1 MTSFANEGG
10 EYVPR
15 QFDGKET
22 GETRYWISFDLG
34 LMGDYSH
41 FYEWLD
47 AQNAEECGS
56 GTAAIVSSKSLEEI
70 VGEIRDVLKET
81 PRARAYL
88 LSKLPDGRFG
98 GKCVMGG
105 RRKAPWA
112 GFAVRASNAVEYA

>member
-1 MTSFANEGG
+1 MASTESDGG
-10 EYVPR
+10 EYVSR
-15 QFDGKET
+15 KFDGPDT

-56 GTAAIVSSKSLEEI
+56 GTAAIVSTKSLDRI
-70 VGEIRDVLKET
+70 VTEIRDVLKET
-81 PRARAYL
+81 PRARVYL
-88 LSKLPDGRFG
+88 LSKLPDGKFG
-98 GKCVMGG
+98 GKFVIGG

-112 GFAVRASNAVEYA
+112 GFAVRASDVVEYA